1 MTITAP
7 DLDDDQERP
16 DDGFSLLADPWTDG
30 WALPTQ
36 TELAAV
42 GWPGARP
49 DEPNRSAALELVP
62 DPVDAEPILEPVAN
76 MPVAELVEP
85 SGDVL
90 TESPTTE
97 PDPPTEEPEHPTP
110 LDRVETAPTPQIA
123 DPGAPTE
130 PVGPGTDHLVED
142 PEAVIDLTQPKQ
154 RRNRRPKRT
163 HQRVRGS
170 RTPKWIRRHLN
181 SRRRLRMAIAT
192 VATAYWYF
200 AVATL
205 AITLLVPL
213 ATGWTTST
221 VMSNSMGPTISA
233 GDVVAFADYDGALLD
248 QGTIILFTDP
258 VRENSTLTH
267 RVVGLNPDGTYET
280 KGDANQGSDS
290 THVPTESI
298 IGVARMVSP
307 YGGLPYYWLATG
319 QYLWLAAW
327 ILFTAAAAM
336 LMAPYRDPDEPNAQ
350 PVAEIETDPARE
362 RKVRPAST
370 YLKSRA

>member
-7 DLDDDQERP
+7 DLSSDQGRP
-16 DDGFSLLADPWTDG
+16 DDGSSLLADPWTDG
-30 WALPTQ
+30 WTLPTTQ
-36 TELAAV
+36 ELKAV

-49 DEPNRSAALELVP
+49 GQLDSSAPLELVP
-62 DPVDAEPILEPVAN
+62 DSVEDEQILDPIAD
-76 MPVAELVEP
+76 MPVAEQVEQS

-90 TESPTTE
+90 AKSAASHLDEPADDPTQ
-97 PDPPTEEPEHPTP
+97 PIP
-110 LDRVETAPTPQIA
+110 LRSVATTPQIA
-123 DPGAPTE
+123 DPDILTE
-130 PVGPGTDHLVED
+130 SATPEPDEPAED
-142 PEAVIDLTQPKQ
+142 PESVIDLTEPKQ
-154 RRNRRPKRT
+154 PRSRTPRWTRPHLLRN
-163 HQRVRGS
+163 

-181 SRRRLRMAIAT
+181 SRRRLKLVVAT

-213 ATGWTTST
+213 AAGWTSST

-233 GDVVAFADYDGALLD
+233 GDVVAFAEYDGALLD

-258 VRENSTLTH
+258 VREDSTLTH

-280 KGDANQGSDS
+280 KGDANQGADS
-290 THVPTESI
+290 THVQTESI

-319 QYLWLAAW
+319 QYVWLAAW
-327 ILFTAAAAM
+327 ILFTAAAAI
-336 LMAPYRDPDEPNAQ
+336 LMAPGREPEDPGAQ
-350 PVAEIETDPARE
+350 PVAEIEADPARE

-370 YLKSRA
+370 FLKSRA

>member
-7 DLDDDQERP
+7 DLSSDQGRP
-16 DDGFSLLADPWTDG
+16 DDGSSLLADPWTDG
-30 WALPTQ
+30 WALPTTQ
-36 TELAAV
+36 ELKAV

-49 DEPNRSAALELVP
+49 EQLDSSAPLELVP
-62 DPVDAEPILEPVAN
+62 DSVEDEQILDPIAD
-76 MPVAELVEP
+76 MPVAEQVEQS

-90 TESPTTE
+90 TESAASHPDEPVDDPTR
-97 PDPPTEEPEHPTP
+97 PIP
-110 LDRVETAPTPQIA
+110 LRSVATTPQIA
-123 DPGAPTE
+123 DPDILTE
-130 PVGPGTDHLVED
+130 SATPEPEEPAED
-142 PEAVIDLTQPKQ
+142 PEAVIDLTEPEP
-154 RRNRRPKRT
+154 RRSRKPKRT
-163 HQRVRGS
+163 RSHLLRN

-181 SRRRLRMAIAT
+181 SRRRLKLVVAT

-213 ATGWTTST
+213 AAGWTTST

-233 GDVVAFADYDGALLD
+233 GDVVAFAEYDGALLD

-258 VRENSTLTH
+258 VREDSTLTH

-280 KGDANQGSDS
+280 KGDANQGADS
-290 THVPTESI
+290 TRVPAESI
-298 IGVARMVSP
+298 TGVARMVSP

-319 QYLWLAAW
+319 QYVWLAAW

-336 LMAPYRDPDEPNAQ
+336 LMAPGREPEDPGTQ
-350 PVAEIETDPARE
+350 PVAEIEADPARE

>member
-7 DLDDDQERP
+7 DLSSDQGRP
-16 DDGFSLLADPWTDG
+16 DDGSSLLADPWTDG
-30 WALPTQ
+30 WALPTTQ
-36 TELAAV
+36 ELKAV

-49 DEPNRSAALELVP
+49 GQLDSSAPLELVP
-62 DPVDAEPILEPVAN
+62 DSVEDEQIIDPIAD
-76 MPVAELVEP
+76 MPVARQVEQS

-90 TESPTTE
+90 TKSAASHLDEPADDPTQ
-97 PDPPTEEPEHPTP
+97 PIP
-110 LDRVETAPTPQIA
+110 LRSVATTPQIA
-123 DPGAPTE
+123 DPDILTE
-130 PVGPGTDHLVED
+130 SATSEPDEPAED
-142 PEAVIDLTQPKQ
+142 PEAVIDLTEPKQ
-154 RRNRRPKRT
+154 PRSRRPRWT
-163 HQRVRGS
+163 RPHLLRN

-181 SRRRLRMAIAT
+181 SRRRLKLVVAT

-213 ATGWTTST
+213 AAGWTTST

-233 GDVVAFADYDGALLD
+233 GDVVAFAEYDGALLD

-258 VRENSTLTH
+258 VREDSTLTH

-280 KGDANQGSDS
+280 KGDANQGADS
-290 THVPTESI
+290 THVQTESI

-319 QYLWLAAW
+319 QYVWLAAW
-327 ILFTAAAAM
+327 ILFTAAAAI
-336 LMAPYRDPDEPNAQ
+336 LMAPSREPDDPGTQ
-350 PVAEIETDPARE
+350 PVAEIEADPAGE